1 MSAGSTPQVRQPA
14 FRALQTSSI
23 GQRLGALWGLHLDQV
38 LHLEPRVPEQSDHVA
53 VGESELDGS
62 VGVGPDEPM
71 HAEMIALQLL
81 GRRQVLVG

>member
-23 GQRLGALWGLHLDQV
+23 GQRL
-38 LHLEPRVPEQSDHVA
+38 DHSAVA
-53 VGESELDGS
+53 SGSGESELDGS
-62 VGVGPDEPM
+62 VGVRPDEPM